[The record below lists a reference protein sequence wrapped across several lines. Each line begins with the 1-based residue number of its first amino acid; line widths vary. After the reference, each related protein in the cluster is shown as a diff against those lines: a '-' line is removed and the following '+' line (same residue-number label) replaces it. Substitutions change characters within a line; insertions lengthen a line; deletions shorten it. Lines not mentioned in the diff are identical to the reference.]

1 MTSPILPTLP
11 QQVASVAS
19 LNDQRIEETAKEF
32 EALVLAQFL
41 APLFNS
47 VEAPGLTGGDGPGED
62 AYGAL
67 LQEQYAKAIADRGG
81 FGIADQIKASLID
94 LQTVSSANNLGS
106 E

>member
-1 MTSPILPTLP
+1 MTAPILPNTLP
-11 QQVASVAS
+11 TTTPPQS
-19 LNDQRIEETAKEF
+19 LTKQRIEETAKEF
-32 EALVLAQFL
+32 EALVLSQLL

-47 VEAPGLTGGDGPGED
+47 VEAPSLLGGGGAGED

-67 LQEQYAKAIADRGG
+67 LQEEYAKAITDRGG

-94 LQTVSSANNLGS
+94 LQAISSSNPFNS